1 LKTLYDLKQAGRQWK
16 GKLEGVM
23 MKLGFEKSEADECL
37 FTLQEVV
44 LMVLEYVDDMG
55 IARRSMT
62 GFVSST
68 KTRENN
74 SK

>member
-1 LKTLYDLKQAGRQWK
+1 
-16 GKLEGVM
+16 M